1 MHYSHEFVE
10 ICWEVKIGQHP
21 SKIIILSL
29 RRCTYYYS
37 FSRSKNICLIFVLH
51 VYVHYI
57 CDSGNSM
64 SYLKST
70 FSSDN
75 NDSSENIMFAESEYL
90 HMVLSASSIH
100 V

>member
-21 SKIIILSL
+21 SKIILLWL
-29 RRCTYYYS
+29 RRCIYYYS
-37 FSRSKNICLIFVLH
+37 FSYNKNIGVIFVLH
-51 VYVHYI
+51 YI
-57 CDSGNSM
+57 YDSGNSM

-75 NDSSENIMFAESEYL
+75 NDSTENIMFAESEYL

>member
-1 MHYSHEFVE
+1 MYMY
-10 ICWEVKIGQHP
+10 
-21 SKIIILSL
+21 II
-29 RRCTYYYS
+29 Y
-37 FSRSKNICLIFVLH
+37 NN
-51 VYVHYI
+51 
-57 CDSGNSM
+57 GNSM